1 MLKFNEKAANDWFF
15 KTEGLPY
22 GYHNFLYGW
31 MDTARDNLPPDMPN
45 EMVPII
51 LSMVENILPKTIFN
65 FFVEGLNKRLGSDC
79 RDLPCI
85 ASEAAVKMMSIQDVM
100 AIPEQDGWIY
110 TGLPNDGMAFVC
122 SAYSAA
128 VYKAAGMFDDYEVNA
143 TEFTPRD
150 VYLMDFFDKEFVR
163 PQICIDADPT
173 LPYCQL
179 IGKYRIDITHEWS
192 TVKPYAHMNEH
203 CPSTGPE
210 YFRPEGC

>member
-1 MLKFNEKAANDWFF
+1 MSAKSLLKFNEKAANEWFF

-51 LSMVENILPKTIFN
+51 LSMVEHVLPKTIYN
-65 FFVEGLNKRLGSDC
+65 FFVEGLNKRLGSEC

-85 ASEAAVKMMSIQDVM
+85 ASEAALKMMSIQDVM

-128 VYKAAGMFDDYEVNA
+128 VYKAAGMFDDYEINA

-163 PQICIDADPT
+163 P
-173 LPYCQL
+173 
-179 IGKYRIDITHEWS
+179 
-192 TVKPYAHMNEH
+192 
-203 CPSTGPE
+203 
-210 YFRPEGC
+210 